1 MLTARIETG
10 EPYLV
15 YKDTVNN
22 LRPEHQKLAGLEI
35 KTSNLCSEITLPTGL
50 DHHGENRTAVCCL
63 SSVNLEK
70 FFEWENEKDFIPD
83 IMRFLDNVLQDFI
96 DNAPDTMKSAAYAAM
111 RERSVGLGV
120 MGLHS
125 FFQAN
130 NVPWESAVA
139 KSWNKKM
146 FNHIKTQAD
155 QASIDLAK
163 EKGACPDAEE
173 YGIME
178 RFSNKTAVAPTASIS
193 IICGGSSPGI
203 EPIAANVFAHKTL
216 SGTFTVRNRHLK
228 MMLEEKKQDND
239 EVWLSILSN
248 RGSGLL
254 ERNNLSVDDID
265 LWELNEAFAS
275 QALYCRDKL
284 GIDNEK
290 LNVNGGSISIGH
302 PFGMTGARLVGHIL
316 LEGKRRKAKNVVVTM
331 CIGGGMGAA
340 GLFEVF

>member
-1 MLTARIETG
+1 
-10 EPYLV
+10 
-15 YKDTVNN
+15 
-22 LRPEHQKLAGLEI
+22 
-35 KTSNLCSEITLPTGL
+35 
-50 DHHGENRTAVCCL
+50 
-63 SSVNLEK
+63 
-70 FFEWENEKDFIPD
+70 
-83 IMRFLDNVLQDFI
+83 
-96 DNAPDTMKSAAYAAM
+96 
-111 RERSVGLGV
+111 
-120 MGLHS
+120 
-125 FFQAN
+125 
-130 NVPWESAVA
+130 
-139 KSWNKKM
+139 
-146 FNHIKTQAD
+146 
-155 QASIDLAK
+155 
-163 EKGACPDAEE
+163 
-173 YGIME
+173 
-178 RFSNKTAVAPTASIS
+178 
-193 IICGGSSPGI
+193 
-203 EPIAANVFAHKTL
+203 
-216 SGTFTVRNRHLK
+216 